1 MNKKQSYDVVIIGA
15 GPAGLNAALYASR
28 ANLKVAII
36 EKYMPGGKI
45 SQTAKVEN
53 WLGSTTIDGFEL
65 ANQMFKHAMSFGTEY
80 ISGNVIN
87 IKHIND
93 LEQQVILEDKSTI
106 EAKTVI
112 IATGMKN
119 REPIFIKNYQ
129 NFVNK
134 GVSFCAVCDG
144 PLFKDKPVLV
154 LGSGNSAFEEATY
167 LSNFVSHV
175 TLITK
180 DQNFSAEKKIVD
192 DFLVKKN
199 ITLLDGAKILE
210 LQGSDFLEKALIEDK
225 NNKKIELQV
234 SALFPFIG
242 LVPVADFAKD
252 FAIFDQKGFI
262 VTNEEMETKVPGI
275 FAIGDIRQ
283 KEIRQIV
290 TAANDGAIA
299 AKKISDKLNTK
310 K

>member
-1 MNKKQSYDVVIIGA
+1 MNKNNIYDVVIIGA

-53 WLGSTTIDGFEL
+53 WLGIANIDGFDL
-65 ANQMFKHAMSFGTEY
+65 ANQMFKHAISFGAQY
-80 ISGNVIN
+80 ISGNVVN
-87 IKHIND
+87 IKHFND
-93 LEQQVILEDKSTI
+93 LKQQVILEDGNQI
-106 EAKTVI
+106 ESKTVI

-119 REPIFIKNYQ
+119 REPNFIKNYE
-129 NFVNK
+129 FFINK
-134 GVSFCAVCDG
+134 GVSYCAVCDG
-144 PLFKDKPVLV
+144 PLFKNKPVLV

-167 LSNFVSHV
+167 LTNFVSHV

-192 DFLVKKN
+192 DFLAKKN
-199 ITLLDGAKILE
+199 ITLLDGAKVLE
-210 LQGSDFLEKALIEDK
+210 LQGNDFLEKALILDK
-225 NNKKIELQV
+225 NNKNIELQV

-242 LVPVADFAKD
+242 LVPIADFAKD
-252 FAIFDQKGFI
+252 YPIFDEKGFI
-262 VTNEEMETKVPGI
+262 LTNKEMETKVPGI

-290 TAANDGAIA
+290 TAANDGAVA